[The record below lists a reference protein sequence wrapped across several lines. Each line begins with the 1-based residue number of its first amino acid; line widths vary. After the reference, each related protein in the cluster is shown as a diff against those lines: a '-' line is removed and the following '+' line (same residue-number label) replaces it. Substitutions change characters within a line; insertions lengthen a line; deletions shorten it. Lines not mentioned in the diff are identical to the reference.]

1 MISWR
6 GIGDWRA
13 RIFTLF
19 DLLWWVV
26 RSLLRPCSVTWLAGL
41 GSRRHRVNVVNN
53 LNLLVLIELRL
64 DRERS
69 RTNMTWLGLVQND
82 SYVF

>member
-26 RSLLRPCSVTWLAGL
+26 RSLLRPCSVTWRAGL
-41 GSRRHRVNVVNN
+41 GSRRHWVNGVNN
-53 LNLLVLIELRL
+53 LNLLILIELWLDRAWSRL
-64 DRERS
+64 D
-69 RTNMTWLGLVQND
+69 MAWLRLV
-82 SYVF
+82 